1 VSDALPLRWC
11 KDTAF
16 SSDNRYDCSKIATF
30 ATEAEE
36 EASSAEEQLASNKL
50 SHHTEI
56 VIYSVRSEMAARTI
70 LGDAYG

>member
-1 VSDALPLRWC
+1 MLYLSGSA
-11 KDTAF
+11 
-16 SSDNRYDCSKIATF
+16 KIRHFLQTIVMIAQKFATF

-36 EASSAEEQLASNKL
+36 EASSAEEQLASNKF